1 MQHIKKVIIPEG
13 KKITLIDQNV
23 VLRCNLKNDR
33 IFSVR
38 FQGKPFNIRVIQIY
52 APTTNAEESDVEW
65 FYDDLQDLQEIITK
79 KMSFTS

>member
-1 MQHIKKVIIPEG
+1 MHHIKKVFIPEG